1 MSKIKKPISRW
12 TIIGL
17 VGALLA
23 APNPMIVR
31 SVVSDMPS
39 LWWVFL
45 RFVIITLILLL
56 PMLVELYKKRRTSSP
71 QLHSAK
77 AFRSLLIASSTLP
90 LALVV
95 FCEAIAQSQ
104 ASYVS
109 IVTLVSP
116 VVLVVLSQKLLGEKV
131 SRRATTG
138 LGVAFGGALLL
149 VLAPLLI
156 QHGSVD
162 FYPVATIYAL
172 LNVVLFSVGMI
183 YMRKANEAGYSM
195 MTILGISSL
204 SGAILTGAMISIS
217 GASIVTVLGLATQ
230 PAMILPLFYS
240 GVVVSLLA
248 RALSVVSFE
257 HIGAAMTAGIDY
269 FGRFLAIIL
278 PVFVLNETLSI
289 PMVLGGSLIVFGVL
303 IVENTLPR
311 HHHKHHRAAV
321 LHLKHEL

>member
-1 MSKIKKPISRW
+1 MPKIKKAISRW

-45 RFVIITLILLL
+45 RFVIISLVLLL
-56 PMLVELYKKRRTSSP
+56 PMLVEFSKRRRASVSRP
-71 QLHSAK
+71 HSISAV
-77 AFRSLLIASSTLP
+77 RSLIIASITLP
-90 LALVV
+90 LAVIV

-109 IVTLVSP
+109 IITLVSP
-116 VVLVVLSQKLLGEKV
+116 VILVVLSQKLLGEKV
-131 SRRATTG
+131 SRRAATG
-138 LGVAFGGALLL
+138 LSVAFGGALLL

-162 FYPVATIYAL
+162 FYPVATAYAL

-195 MTILGISSL
+195 MTVLGISSL
-204 SGAILTGAMISIS
+204 SGAILTGVMISVT
-217 GASIVTVLGLATQ
+217 GTSIVAVLGLAVQ

-240 GVVVSLLA
+240 GIVVSLLA

-289 PMVLGGSLIVFGVL
+289 PMVLGGTLIVFGVL

-311 HHHKHHRAAV
+311 HHHKHHRATV